1 MKIICPE
8 CNAKVKGP
16 TNFCPFCNHQFDEK
30 PKSNQE
36 ESKFEGWMEA
46 HGMGLYC
53 GILCISIIAFFIFLM
68 VLSGG

>member
-16 TNFCPFCNHQFDEK
+16 TNFCPFCNHQFDDL
-30 PKSNQE
+30 PKSYQE
-36 ESKFEGWMEA
+36 ESKLEGWMERY
-46 HGMGLYC
+46 GLCLYC
-53 GILCISIIAFFIFLM
+53 GIPCISLIAFFIFMM